1 MTVKQVKSDLEEIR
15 FYYEYQSD
23 FELAAKSIGESA
35 TVAKVKKYNDAITR
49 ASALLYSLYVALYV
63 NGSSQ
68 QDYALDTNRTINHIC
83 RLNLQ
88 LCKFFISQFDV
99 K

>member
-1 MTVKQVKSDLEEIR
+1 MTVKQVKRDLEEIK
-15 FYYEYQSD
+15 FYYANQVD

-35 TVAKVKKYNDAITR
+35 IASKVKKYNEAITR
-49 ASALLYSLYVALYV
+49 ASAILYSLYVALYV
-63 NGSSQ
+63 NGSTQ
-68 QDYALDTNRTINHIC
+68 QDYANDTNRTVNHIC

-88 LCKFFISQFDV
+88 LCKFLISQFDG

>member
-1 MTVKQVKSDLEEIR
+1 MTVKQVKSDLEEIK
-15 FYYEYQSD
+15 FYYENQAE
-23 FELAAKSIGESA
+23 FELAAKSIGESSIA
-35 TVAKVKKYNDAITR
+35 AKVKKYNETVTR

-63 NGSSQ
+63 NGSTQ
-68 QDYALDTNRTINHIC
+68 QDYALDTNRSINHIC